1 MIERKGDYKMAI
13 ETFDQC
19 QLHAEKR
26 FQEIGL
32 DIQKI
37 KDDMTVFSAR
47 LDKQAKM
54 VEDIQSLSQS
64 VALLASNMD
73 AMLKEQKAQN
83 TRLQTLEQKPVK
95 RFDSILDT
103 VIKLVITA
111 AVGVLL
117 IKIGLQ

>member
-1 MIERKGDYKMAI
+1 MAI
-13 ETFDQC
+13 ENFDQC
-19 QLHAEKR
+19 RLHSEKK

-37 KDDMTVFSAR
+37 KDEMEVFTAR

-83 TRLQTLEQKPVK
+83 SRIQTLEQKPIK
-95 RFDSILDT
+95 RFDSVLDT
-103 VIKLVITA
+103 IIKLVLTA
-111 AVGVLL
+111 AMGVLL
-117 IKIGLQ
+117 VKIGLQ

>member
-1 MIERKGDYKMAI
+1 MAI

-19 QLHAEKR
+19 RLHTEKR

-37 KDDMTVFSAR
+37 KDDMGVFSAR

-73 AMLKEQKAQN
+73 AMLKEQQAQN
-83 TRLQTLEQKPVK
+83 ARLQTLEQKPVK

-103 VIKLVITA
+103 IIKLVITA
-111 AVGVLL
+111 AMGVLL
-117 IKIGLQ
+117 VKIGLQ

>member
-1 MIERKGDYKMAI
+1 MAI

-19 QLHAEKR
+19 RLHTEKR

-83 TRLQTLEQKPVK
+83 NRIQTLEQKPVK
-95 RFDSILDT
+95 RFNDILDT
-103 VIKLVITA
+103 VIKLVVTA

-117 IKIGLQ
+117 VKIGLQ

>member
-1 MIERKGDYKMAI
+1 MAI

-19 QLHAEKR
+19 RLHTEKR

-37 KDDMTVFSAR
+37 KDEMEVFTAR

-73 AMLKEQKAQN
+73 AMLKEQQAQN
-83 TRLQTLEQKPVK
+83 ARLQTLEQKPVK
-95 RFDSILDT
+95 RFDNILDM

-111 AVGVLL
+111 AIGVLL
-117 IKIGLQ
+117 VKIGLQ

>member
-1 MIERKGDYKMAI
+1 MAI

-19 QLHAEKR
+19 RLHTEKR
-26 FQEIGL
+26 FQEISL

-37 KDDMTVFSAR
+37 KDEMDVFTAR

-73 AMLKEQKAQN
+73 AMLKEQQAQN
-83 TRLQTLEQKPVK
+83 ARLQTLEQKPVK
-95 RFDSILDT
+95 RFDNILDT
-103 VIKLVITA
+103 IIKLVITA
-111 AVGVLL
+111 AIGVLL
-117 IKIGLQ
+117 VKIGLQ

>member
-1 MIERKGDYKMAI
+1 MAI

-19 QLHAEKR
+19 RLHTEKR

-37 KDDMTVFSAR
+37 KDEMEVFTAR
-47 LDKQAKM
+47 LDKQARM

-103 VIKLVITA
+103 TIKLVLTA
-111 AVGVLL
+111 AIGALL
-117 IKIGLQ
+117 VKIGLQ

>member
-1 MIERKGDYKMAI
+1 MAI

-19 QLHAEKR
+19 RLNTEKR
-26 FQEIGL
+26 FQAIGL

-37 KDDMTVFSAR
+37 KDEMEVFTAR

-83 TRLQTLEQKPVK
+83 TRLQTLEQKPAK
-95 RFDSILDT
+95 RFDSILET
-103 VIKLVITA
+103 VIKLLITA
-111 AVGVLL
+111 AIGVILVKL
-117 IKIGLQ
+117 GLQ